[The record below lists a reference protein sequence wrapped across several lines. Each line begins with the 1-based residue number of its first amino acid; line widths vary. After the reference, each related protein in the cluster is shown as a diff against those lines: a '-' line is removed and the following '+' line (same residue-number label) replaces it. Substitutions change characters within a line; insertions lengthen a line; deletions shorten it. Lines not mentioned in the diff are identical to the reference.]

1 MSPAGHSASKVGAAR
16 PAGATGSARIVR
28 PGRFW
33 LLGLGFGL
41 WCTAI
46 AIIYA
51 LHALGCAFGWRTDL
65 LRWSLG
71 LVLLAHLVAI
81 GWPWYR
87 AVKTPPDPTSGE
99 TGQFLRSAYIWTL
112 GKAFVALVLTLGPV
126 LLVSTC
132 I

>member
-1 MSPAGHSASKVGAAR
+1 MSATSQDCGTSNVKCLKPPASDGAIA
-16 PAGATGSARIVR
+16 PAQ
-28 PGRFW
+28 FW

-87 AVKTPPDPTSGE
+87 AVTAPADPTLGE
-99 TGQFLRSAYIWTL
+99 TGRFLRSAYIWTL
-112 GKAFVALVLTLGPV
+112 GKAFVAVALTLGPV

-132 I
+132 L

>member
-1 MSPAGHSASKVGAAR
+1 MT
-16 PAGATGSARIVR
+16 ATGNVR
-28 PGRFW
+28 TVPPSRFW

-46 AIIYA
+46 AIIYS

-87 AVKTPPDPTSGE
+87 AVKTPAEPALGE
-99 TGQFLRSAYIWTL
+99 TGEFLRSAYIWTL
-112 GKAFVALVLTLGPV
+112 GKAFVALLLTLGPI
-126 LLVSTC
+126 LLLATC
-132 I
+132 L

>member
-1 MSPAGHSASKVGAAR
+1 MNTASHDGETPSSQRVDAPMSSRAVAPA
-16 PAGATGSARIVR
+16 
-28 PGRFW
+28 RFW

-46 AIIYA
+46 VIIYA

-71 LVLLAHLVAI
+71 LVLLAHLLAI
-81 GWPWYR
+81 AWPWYC
-87 AVKTPPDPTSGE
+87 AVKTPADPTLGE
-99 TGQFLRSAYIWTL
+99 TGSFLRGAYIWTL